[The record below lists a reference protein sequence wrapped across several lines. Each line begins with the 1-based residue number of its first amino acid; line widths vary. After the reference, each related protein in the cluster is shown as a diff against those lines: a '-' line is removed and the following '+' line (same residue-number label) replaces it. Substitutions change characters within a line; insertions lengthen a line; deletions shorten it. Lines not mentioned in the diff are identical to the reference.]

1 MLESNILSNDILTN
15 IIPEPDIEVPKPQI
29 GVVESNSVYGKFT
42 VGPLERGYATTIG
55 NSVRRVLLS
64 SIPGTAITWV
74 KVEDVLHEYAFLHG
88 VKEEVMDFLLNVKQV
103 RIRSLADRPGKM
115 RLEVTGEGRV
125 CAGDIGTS
133 ADFEIVNPELHLAT
147 LNSDEARIVVEFNV
161 EQGTGYVPIGVED
174 GTQAQPIG
182 VLPIDAIFNPIR
194 KVNCVTERTRI
205 GNVTDYERLVLEMW
219 TDGSVTPIEALQKAS
234 EILVDHFF
242 LFNNVGRPLPDE
254 GERIVVSIPPD
265 LYQTAVEKLEL
276 SPRTLNCLKRAHLL
290 KVGQV
295 IETSDDDLLKIRNFG
310 EKSLHELKDKLQVY
324 NVQEASDGESGDE
337 LIGNPVVNIEGD
349 VSELLAVGDEPPIQV
364 PDRDDLT
371 KRLEG
376 EEEDL
381 YVDDEDED
389 EEEEEDD
396 EEE

>member
-1 MLESNILSNDILTN
+1 MLESNILTNSILTN
-15 IIPEPDIEVPKPQI
+15 IIPDPEIEVPKPQI
-29 GVVESNSVYGKFT
+29 SIVESNDVYGKFT

-74 KVEDVLHEYAFLHG
+74 KVEDVLHEYAFLHD
-88 VKEEVMDFLLNVKQV
+88 VKEEVMDFLLNVKRV
-103 RIRSLADRPGKM
+103 RIRSLTDRPGKM

-147 LNSDEARIVVEFNV
+147 LNSDDARIVVEFNV

-174 GTQAQPIG
+174 GLQGTPIG
-182 VLPIDAIFNPIR
+182 VLPVDAIFNPIR

-219 TDGSVTPIEALQKAS
+219 TDGSITPIEALRKTS
-234 EILVDHFF
+234 EILVNHFF

-254 GERIVVSIPPD
+254 DERTSVSIPPD
-265 LYQTAVEKLEL
+265 LYQTPVEKLEL

-295 IETSDDDLLKIRNFG
+295 LETSDDDLLKIRNFG

-324 NVQEASDGESGDE
+324 NLQEASDPQSDHE
-337 LIGNPVVNIEGD
+337 LIGTPVVNIEGD
-349 VSELLAVGDEPPIQV
+349 VSDLLDVGDGPTAQV
-364 PDRDDLT
+364 PDRDDSA
-371 KRLEG
+371 KKLEE

-389 EEEEEDD
+389 EGENED
-396 EEE
+396 ENE